1 MYIMKQYKSNH
12 TIATPRNTFHNAMSH
27 PAILS
32 TRLTVAPVTHGLMNG
47 LKALGLAG
55 VLGLAATPARAQDG
69 AAIFKQNCTA
79 CHKLGARMV
88 GPDLTGVTERQ
99 SGEWLRKYIRGSQAM
114 IKSGDKDAVA
124 IYEEY
129 NKTLMPDFPFADAE
143 MNALLEF
150 LAGTA
155 KPAAAAATEAPPEE
169 EKPIV
174 FTAADVERGRFM
186 FQHRLSGGGA
196 SCITCHNVDAPGVV
210 PGGLLAKDLTNVYG
224 RMGQAGVAGILGAP
238 PFPAMAAAYG
248 GGMALT
254 DDEVHALTAF
264 LQSANNGTTPAT
276 PRGQKAML
284 GWGLGGM
291 AAILL
296 LVAILWHNRLR
307 RSVRHDIDARQ
318 LRTI

>member
-1 MYIMKQYKSNH
+1 
-12 TIATPRNTFHNAMSH
+12 MSH

-32 TRLTVAPVTHGLMNG
+32 TRLAGTPVTRGLMNG
-47 LKALGLAG
+47 FKVLGLAG
-55 VLGLAATPARAQDG
+55 VLVLAATPARAQDG

-88 GPDLTGVTERQ
+88 GPDLTGITEKQ
-99 SGEWLRKYIRGSQAM
+99 SDEWLRKYIRSSQAV

-129 NKTLMPDFPFADAE
+129 NKTLMPDFPFSDAE
-143 MNALLEF
+143 MDALLGF
-150 LAGTA
+150 LGDTA
-155 KPAAAAATEAPPEE
+155 KPAGEATAEVVEE
-169 EKPIV
+169 VPIV
-174 FTAADVERGRFM
+174 FTEADVERGRFI

-238 PFPAMAAAYG
+238 PFPAMAAAYN

-254 DDEVHALTAF
+254 DTEIHALTAF
-264 LQSANNGTTPAT
+264 LEKANEGTTLVEA
-276 PRGQKAML
+276 RGRSTML
-284 GWGLGGM
+284 AWGLGGL
-291 AAILL
+291 AGIFL
-296 LVAILWHNRLR
+296 LVALIWGNRLR

>member
-1 MYIMKQYKSNH
+1 
-12 TIATPRNTFHNAMSH
+12 MSH
-27 PAILS
+27 PATLS
-32 TRLTVAPVTHGLMNG
+32 TRPAGASAIRSLMNG
-47 LKALGLAG
+47 LKGLGLAC
-55 VLGLAATPARAQDG
+55 VLALTAAPAPAQDG

-88 GPDLTGVTERQ
+88 GPDLTGITEKQ
-99 SGEWLRKYIRGSQAM
+99 SDEWLRKYIRSSQAV

-129 NKTLMPDFPFADAE
+129 NKTLMPDFPFSDAE
-143 MNALLEF
+143 MDALLGF
-150 LAGTA
+150 LANTA
-155 KPAAAAATEAPPEE
+155 KPAAATAEVPQEE

-174 FTAADVERGRFM
+174 FTEADVERGRFI

-238 PFPAMAAAYG
+238 PFPAMAAAYNG
-248 GGMALT
+248 SMALT
-254 DDEVHALTAF
+254 DDEIHALTAF
-264 LQSANNGTTPAT
+264 LQSADEGTTPAE
-276 PRGQKAML
+276 PRGQRAML
-284 GWGLGGM
+284 GWGLGGL

-296 LVAILWHNRLR
+296 LVALTWNNRLR